1 MPIRWNPNPI
11 LDAIDAVNAEL
22 ENARPFIEKAK
33 KIVEAMEVDRNKY
46 PQYVRFHLSAT
57 RAELSRMDMI
67 RRALESLLNDVPK
80 DMRVAPHLRGKQD
93 AMPLKISDPVSR
105 TYYDPNRS
113 KYPTLHRGYHDYHY
127 DPNPPRQ
134 MKMEVKR

>member
-22 ENARPFIEKAK
+22 EQTKPFIEKSKA
-33 KIVEAMEVDRNKY
+33 IIEAMEADRMKY
-46 PQYVRFHLSAT
+46 PQYVRFHLSAVEC
-57 RAELSRMDMI
+57 ELNRMESVK
-67 RRALESLLNDVPK
+67 RCLESLLNDVPK
-80 DMRVAPHLRGKQD
+80 DLRVAPHLRGKQD
-93 AMPLKISDPVSR
+93 AMPLKMSDPVSR
-105 TYYDPNRS
+105 MYYDPTRS

-134 MKMEVKR
+134 APLKLDR